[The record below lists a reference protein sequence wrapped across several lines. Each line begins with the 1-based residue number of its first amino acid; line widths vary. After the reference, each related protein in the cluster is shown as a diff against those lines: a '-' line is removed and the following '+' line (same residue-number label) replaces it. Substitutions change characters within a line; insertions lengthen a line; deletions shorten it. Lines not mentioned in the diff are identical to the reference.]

1 MSKESG
7 VDQAE
12 PLREKLAAERTR
24 DGGGPGEKLGGG
36 DRGVGPLRLIA
47 VTSGKG
53 GVGKTNLTANLAV
66 LAAKTGKR
74 VLIIDGDL
82 GLANVEIVFGL
93 KANRHIGDLLEG
105 TAKLDEVML
114 EGPHG
119 IRILPGGSGI
129 QSLTQ
134 LTHENKL
141 RLMEVLEPL
150 QDRFDVVL
158 VDSSAGIGD
167 NVLFFAGAVEE
178 VLLLVSPEPT
188 SIIDAYAVVNVLS
201 QQAGVRHFDVVVNP
215 VVDELPARDIFHKLT
230 SVTSRFLN
238 CNVRLL
244 GYIPRDENLHRAIM
258 AQKPITDLFPRS
270 PASRAIAAIAQRM
283 FSAES
288 PRQLQGGLRLMWQ
301 RLLREAEA
309 P

>member
-1 MSKESG
+1 MSEERD

-12 PLREKLAAERTR
+12 TLREKLAAARTPTR
-24 DGGGPGEKLGGG
+24 TTGSGPSS
-36 DRGVGPLRLIA
+36 GPLRLIA

-53 GVGKTNLTANLAV
+53 GVGKTNITANLAV
-66 LAAKTGKR
+66 LAARAGKR

-93 KANRHIGDLLEG
+93 KAKRHIGDLLEG
-105 TAKLDEVML
+105 TAKLDDVLL
-114 EGPHG
+114 EGPNG

-129 QSLTQ
+129 QTLTR
-134 LTHENKL
+134 LTHEHKL

-150 QDRFDVVL
+150 QDRFDLVL
-158 VDSSAGIGD
+158 VDACAGIGD
-167 NVLFFAGAVEE
+167 NVIFFAGAVEE

-188 SIIDAYAVVNVLS
+188 SLVDAYAVVKVLS

-238 CNVRLL
+238 ANVRLL
-244 GYIPRDENLHRAIM
+244 GYVPRDENLHRAIM
-258 AQKPITDLFPRS
+258 AQKPVTEMFPRS
-270 PASRAIAAIAQRM
+270 PSSRAIGAIADRLFADEQ
-283 FSAES
+283 

-301 RLLREAEA
+301 RLLREAES